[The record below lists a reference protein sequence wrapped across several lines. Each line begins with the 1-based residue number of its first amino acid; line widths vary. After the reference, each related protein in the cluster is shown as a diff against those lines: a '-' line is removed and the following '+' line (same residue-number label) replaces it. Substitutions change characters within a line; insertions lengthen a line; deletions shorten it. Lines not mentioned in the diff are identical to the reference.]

1 MSTHSDLRSLAHCK
15 EQAEELFSIIHDEER
30 ARIRRWE
37 DEKPAI
43 SVSVSAMGPVRSGG
57 PAWGDPV
64 TLVSHRHSGHRGL

>member
-1 MSTHSDLRSLAHCK
+1 MSIHPELPRSLAHCK

-43 SVSVSAMGPVRSGG
+43 SVSVSAMGPVLIWRTRMGRSGH
-57 PAWGDPV
+57 
-64 TLVSHRHSGHRGL
+64 T

>member
-43 SVSVSAMGPVRSGG
+43 SVSVSAMTPVLIWRTCMGRSGH
-57 PAWGDPV
+57 
-64 TLVSHRHSGHRGL
+64 T